1 MPRVSYNISS
11 LHKVENLF
19 NLVADVESYPNF
31 LPWCSATRI
40 IKQEEKELIAELLIR
55 YKFFSSSY
63 VSKIILTPSK
73 EIIVELVDGPFKHLY
88 NKWEFT
94 EQNNKSQI
102 EFILDFELKSP
113 ILEGVIKQ
121 NINSYA
127 KKMLD
132 AFIKRAD
139 ALFIT
144 K

>member
-40 IKQEEKELIAELLIR
+40 IKQEEKELIVELLIR

-63 VSKIILTPSK
+63 VSKIILIPSK

-88 NKWEFT
+88 NKWKFT
-94 EQNNKSQI
+94 DQNNKSHI
-102 EFILDFELKSP
+102 EFSLDFELKSS
-113 ILEGVIKQ
+113 ILEDLIKQ
-121 NINSYA
+121 NINSYTE
-127 KKMLD
+127 KLLD
-132 AFIKRAD
+132 AFVKRAD
-139 ALFIT
+139 ALFMIE
-144 K
+144 